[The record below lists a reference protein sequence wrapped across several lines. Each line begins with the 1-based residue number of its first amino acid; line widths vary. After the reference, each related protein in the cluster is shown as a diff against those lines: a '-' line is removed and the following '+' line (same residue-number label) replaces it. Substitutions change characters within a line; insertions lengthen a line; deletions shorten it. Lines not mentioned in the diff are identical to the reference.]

1 MHNKTLDEL
10 ITQTQDK
17 ANLAT
22 DPKIKTNLQNA
33 VRAAIQRKEFFTEE
47 RNLYELEMAIDFIET
62 KK

>member
-1 MHNKTLDEL
+1 MILE
-10 ITQTQDK
+10 QYK

-47 RNLYELEMAIDFIET
+47 RNLYELEMAVDFIEKKCAANTLT
-62 KK
+62 KR

>member
-1 MHNKTLDEL
+1 MTLDEL

-22 DPKIKTNLQNA
+22 DPKIKTHLQNA
-33 VRAAIQRKEFFTEE
+33 VNAAIRRKDFFTKEK
-47 RNLYELEMAIDFIET
+47 NLYELEMAIDFIE